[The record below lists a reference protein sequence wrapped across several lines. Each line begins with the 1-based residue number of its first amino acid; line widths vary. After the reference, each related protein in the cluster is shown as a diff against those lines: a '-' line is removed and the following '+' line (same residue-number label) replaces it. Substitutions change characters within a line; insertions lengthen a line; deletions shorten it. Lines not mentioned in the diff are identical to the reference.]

1 MAEITL
7 QEMLGILDDARGL
20 REDRELLQRVLNQDQ
35 LRQQLRERLLN
46 SVRLTGDAVT
56 EDEVEA
62 AISVYFARQHVYRR
76 PRWTPLTWLAY
87 LYIHRHWAFAFGGVA
102 LLMAVLFW
110 LTRG

>member
-87 LYIHRHWAFAFGGVA
+87 LYIHRNLVIAVGGVA
-102 LLMAVLFW
+102 LLFVFVIWTM
-110 LTRG
+110 RG